1 MDLQL
6 RKIQFVMD
14 FLSINNEQVVNK
26 LEHLLEEEKSK
37 LYSSDIEPLTMEEF
51 NKMIDQ
57 AEYDS
62 KINKV
67 KSAYE
72 LKKEI
77 TTLAVKVLWTNSA
90 IKNLDSGAS
99 PMPLS

>member
-14 FLSINNEQVVNK
+14 FLRINNEQVVNK

-51 NKMIDQ
+51 NKMIDK

-77 TTLAVKVLWTNSA
+77 TTW
-90 IKNLDSGAS
+90 
-99 PMPLS
+99 P

>member
-14 FLSINNEQVVNK
+14 FLRINNEQVVNK

-51 NKMIDQ
+51 NKMIDK
-57 AEYDS
+57 AENDS
-62 KINKV
+62 KKNKV

-77 TTLAVKVLWTNSA
+77 TTWR
-90 IKNLDSGAS
+90 
-99 PMPLS
+99 

>member
-14 FLSINNEQVVNK
+14 FLRINNEQVVNK

-37 LYSSDIEPLTMEEF
+37 LYSSDIEPLTIEEF
-51 NKMIDQ
+51 NKMIDK

-62 KINKV
+62 KKNKV

-77 TTLAVKVLWTNSA
+77 TTWR
-90 IKNLDSGAS
+90 
-99 PMPLS
+99 